1 MPAYAQ
7 RSPSEALSPSAGP
20 SWTARPPSAATSG
33 SVPSYTAGA
42 RRPQSASEDF
52 RTFTQ
57 GEDGGRPVGQWAAG
71 GVLGPPGVASG
82 SAPLA
87 ASDSL

>member
-33 SVPSYTAGA
+33 SVPSYTARA
-42 RRPQSASEDF
+42 RRPQSASEHF
-52 RTFTQ
+52 RTFTKRDQ
-57 GEDGGRPVGQWAAG
+57 GLRGVGQWAAG
-71 GVLGPPGVASG
+71 GAVGPPGVASG

>member
-1 MPAYAQ
+1 MPAYTQ
-7 RSPSEALSPSAGP
+7 RSPSEALSPSADP
-20 SWTARPPSAATSG
+20 SGAARPPSAATSG

-57 GEDGGRPVGQWAAG
+57 GDGERLPGGQWAAG
-71 GVLGPPGVASG
+71 GAVGPPGVAWGSG
-82 SAPLA
+82 PLA